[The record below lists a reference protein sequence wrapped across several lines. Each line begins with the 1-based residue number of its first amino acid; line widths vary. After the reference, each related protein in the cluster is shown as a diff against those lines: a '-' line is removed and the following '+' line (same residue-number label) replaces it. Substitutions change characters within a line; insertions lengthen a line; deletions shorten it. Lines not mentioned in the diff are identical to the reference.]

1 MKYVIMLIL
10 AALTQVQTGRAQI
23 SQGRF
28 LQESSALMTDAMGQ
42 PFYPQQKYSW
52 EGKVFFPE
60 EYSLATITT
69 ANGKSYKNIKAK
81 LNLFDNSLLF
91 LDSAQREFVVT
102 LPVAKVEF
110 ENFFA
115 QKNNVFIK
123 PLNDT
128 GTAFYQVLD
137 SGKITLLKKIFL
149 TYKDQMGFGS
159 TSITRIF
166 EQKFSYFTYANGL
179 LKALDRSKSAVLEL
193 MAGKSAK
200 VDAYIEAEKLKM
212 RKEED
217 LVKVFRFYNGL

>member
-1 MKYVIMLIL
+1 MKYFIMLIL
-10 AALTQVQTGRAQI
+10 TASTLTQTGKA
-23 SQGRF
+23 QGRF

-42 PFYPQQKYSW
+42 PFYPQQKYNW

-69 ANGKSYKNIKAK
+69 ANGKAYKNIKAK

-110 ENFFA
+110 ESSPV
-115 QKNNVFIK
+115 QKGYTFIK
-123 PLNDT
+123 PLSDT
-128 GTAFYQVLD
+128 ASAFYHVLD

-149 TYKDQMGFGS
+149 TYKDQTGFGS
-159 TSITRIF
+159 TNVTRIF
-166 EQKFSYFTYANGL
+166 EQKYSYHTYSNEVVT
-179 LKALDRSKSAVLEL
+179 ALERSKADILTL
-193 MAGKSAK
+193 LADKSNK
-200 VDAYIEAEKLKM
+200 VEAYIESEKLKL

-217 LVKVFRFYNGL
+217 LVKVFRFYNTL